1 MVGGVM
7 VDFEARFEAA
17 LAARGLTPEPADHA
31 AALRIAWFLEGC
43 ARLLEAEAAE
53 ADDAE

>member
-1 MVGGVM
+1 M